1 MCLSIDWR
9 DRVHLY
15 GIVST
20 WLLLLVIGLLANDV
34 ATDVAHAISP
44 DNTGWRVAF
53 RLLLILLLF
62 FALILINA
70 ARFSTELNP
79 WSKFLSLVQHFS
91 NAANLDTGPLPVSGR
106 GQPPKPVSRGALQP
120 LLRTSAQPQHGT
132 RPRAQQ
138 PQTNI
143 TVVSGAADV
152 PYRAMTVEPAAPSYE
167 SLRSAHTSPTGQQ
180 QQPQH
185 AIDMTGVQF
194 AFTAE

>member
-20 WLLLLVIGLLANDV
+20 WLNLLIIGLLANEI
-34 ATDVAHAISP
+34 ATDAAMAISP
-44 DNTGWRVAF
+44 DNGWWRNTF
-53 RLLLILLLF
+53 RLLLIFILF

-91 NAANLDTGPLPVSGR
+91 NAANLDTGPLPVSNR
-106 GQPPKPVSRGALQP
+106 GPPPKSAPRGPLQP
-120 LLRTSAQPQHGT
+120 LLRSSAQPQHGT
-132 RPRAQQ
+132 RPLAPQ

-143 TVVSGAADV
+143 TIVSGAADV

-167 SLRSAHTSPTGQQ
+167 ALRSAHASPTGQQ
-180 QQPQH
+180 QQH
-185 AIDMTGVQF
+185 NIDMPSVQF